1 MIQKWISRS
10 GRQAT
15 GTPGTNWKRWLRIT
29 AAAALIAAV
38 LYGFWREGWLLPGW
52 IRWESCQVQDVSG
65 DYELTL
71 NRRKVDITYKGAL
84 VFTTPEKVKV
94 QSLLCSDIDGDGAEE
109 FVLLCWKR
117 GRYGEH
123 KPFWVKRDEWQW
135 SQHIFVYE
143 GMEGK
148 VRPKWMSSYIGQD
161 VTKLEGALFHTD
173 RERLLL
179 TDREGKVNAYVWEG
193 FGFAR
198 EERDISF
205 AVFGDILIHEPI
217 YRYGLSQGDF
227 SFLFENQMDR
237 LKEYD
242 VTVINQETPFVK
254 DPSAYSDYPRFGTPV
269 EVEKAIKEAGFDVVT
284 CATNHALD
292 QGAEG
297 VNVTKTLLQED
308 GITCLGIQKAD
319 EKEYRPYELLKRK
332 GVCFALF
339 NYTYGTN
346 GIRLPE
352 DAPYM
357 VHLLSEEDQVRADL
371 EKARREAD
379 AVIVFVHWGTE
390 ESKGTDAFQE
400 KWAGIFLESG
410 VDVVVGT
417 HPHVLQPYELLEK
430 NGHQMLVYY
439 SIGNFISAQPVKSCQ
454 KGGMAFFTMSPFKDG
469 YHVTDYGL
477 TPLTITWEKGK
488 GYRTKYSEM
497 PDQAVITVPALPRS
511 ASETHSREVIRTL
524 PAGLA
529 VK

>member
-1 MIQKWISRS
+1 M
-10 GRQAT
+10 
-15 GTPGTNWKRWLRIT
+15 
-29 AAAALIAAV
+29 IAAV
-38 LYGFWREGWLLPGW
+38 LYGLWREGWLLPGW

-71 NRRKVDITYKGAL
+71 NRRKVDITYKGAM
-84 VFTTPEKVKV
+84 VFASQKEVKV

-308 GITCLGIQKAD
+308 GITPT
-319 EKEYRPYELLKRK
+319 YRLVETQGPPHDRTFVTQVFVGVKSIAK
-332 GVCFALF
+332 GVGRTKKESESQAAKSALEILGSF
-339 NYTYGTN
+339 FEGKDSTDKK
-346 GIRLPE
+346 R
-352 DAPYM
+352 
-357 VHLLSEEDQVRADL
+357 RAEAKAAIKAAKAE
-371 EKARREAD
+371 EKARRQAE
-379 AVIVFVHWGTE
+379 
-390 ESKGTDAFQE
+390 
-400 KWAGIFLESG
+400 
-410 VDVVVGT
+410 
-417 HPHVLQPYELLEK
+417 
-430 NGHQMLVYY
+430 
-439 SIGNFISAQPVKSCQ
+439 Q
-454 KGGMAFFTMSPFKDG
+454 KARK
-469 YHVTDYGL
+469 
-477 TPLTITWEKGK
+477 KK
-488 GYRTKYSEM
+488 
-497 PDQAVITVPALPRS
+497 QQ
-511 ASETHSREVIRTL
+511 
-524 PAGLA
+524 
-529 VK
+529 